1 MSFVF
6 LHGFAGSPRVFDD
19 FVTRHGGL
27 APTLLGH
34 ATEEGE
40 GDSDAATFELEV
52 DRLLAL
58 APPRATWVGYSMGGR
73 LAFGA
78 AARAPERVKRLIVL
92 AGHPGLED
100 EAERARRRED
110 DEARAQTLEREGLEA
125 FFAAWDALPMFARRT
140 PPTRVGSNAAGLAR
154 ALRVLG
160 TGAMPSYWRPV
171 AEATTPLAY
180 VVGEHD
186 TTYRALA
193 ARLHA
198 LRSDVSI
205 VVAPGADHDVLGCG
219 DDARHTLERLLSEP
233 S

>member
-1 MSFVF
+1 
-6 LHGFAGSPRVFDD
+6 
-19 FVTRHGGL
+19 
-27 APTLLGH
+27 
-34 ATEEGE
+34 
-40 GDSDAATFELEV
+40 
-52 DRLLAL
+52 
-58 APPRATWVGYSMGGR
+58 
-73 LAFGA
+73 
-78 AARAPERVKRLIVL
+78 
-92 AGHPGLED
+92 
-100 EAERARRRED
+100 
-110 DEARAQTLEREGLEA
+110 
-125 FFAAWDALPMFARRT
+125 MFARRT

-160 TGAMPSYWRPV
+160 TGAMPSYWRSV
-171 AEATTPLAY
+171 AESNVPLAY

-186 TTYRALA
+186 ATYRALA